1 MSAAEAYGAL
11 NRTERI
17 VSQPKVAQEYLP
29 GKRAQRRA
37 NRFGSSNQ
45 SASQAVSN
53 RYLVSRMQL

>member
-29 GKRAQRRA
+29 GV
-37 NRFGSSNQ
+37 ST
-45 SASQAVSN
+45 SQVD
-53 RYLVSRMQL
+53 SRPKTDQ